1 MAEAVRHDKT
11 ARQLR
16 LLSDALDS
24 GRLGPVRRLINT
36 LAPAEIG
43 NLLESLP
50 PAKRVVVWG
59 LVDPEDDGEVLV
71 HVGDEVRESLLADMD
86 ADEIIAAVEDLDIDD
101 LADLVEDLPDTVIDE
116 VLKSMD
122 RENRERLEQVLS
134 YPEDTAGRLMNP
146 DVVTVRADVNVD
158 VVLRYLRLRGE
169 LPDHTDHLFVV
180 SRRHQYLGRLSLAS
194 LVTHE
199 DSTPINR
206 LIDDEQPAIDVEES
220 AEEVARQFSDH
231 DWVSAP
237 VVDDNNILLGRIT
250 IDDVV
255 DIIREQAE
263 HQALG
268 AAGLDE
274 DEDLFSP
281 VKRAVRGRV
290 VWLGINLCTAFLA
303 ATVIGQYELTLQ
315 KIVALAVLMPIVAG
329 IGGNAAVQV
338 LTLMVRGLALGQV
351 GPSNAKILLWK
362 EIRVALI
369 NGILIGGI
377 VGVIAYFWFRS
388 PLLSLVITMALIINF
403 CAAATAGVLLPLL
416 LKRMNIDPAVA
427 GTVVVTA
434 VTDVMG
440 FFSFLG
446 LATLIL
452 MHLGR
457 CYATPGQGGRLE
469 RRARLWLHRTAAN
482 LGGRWQ
488 DLLPHPRLPAARPA
502 TGARRTGQVH
512 CPPPGRRAL
521 ARHTGD
527 AGCTAITELKTPCT
541 KTSKAS
547 QSLHRSQ
554 RSDAYGAG
562 AGLRRA
568 AGTGDSTRATPV

>member
-24 GRLGPVRRLINT
+24 GRLGPVRRLVNT

-50 PAKRVVVWG
+50 PGKREVVWG

-71 HVGDEVRESLLADMD
+71 HVGEEVRESLLADMD
-86 ADEIIAAVEDLDIDD
+86 PDEIIAAVEDLDIDD

-134 YPEDTAGRLMNP
+134 YPEDSAGRLMNP

-180 SRRHQYLGRLSLAS
+180 SRRHQYLGRLSLAA

-199 DSTPINR
+199 DNTPINR
-206 LIDDEQPAIDVEES
+206 LIDDEQPAIDVGEN
-220 AEEVARQFSDH
+220 ADEVARQFSDH

-255 DIIREQAE
+255 DIIRSQAE

-274 DEDLFSP
+274 EEDLFSP
-281 VKRAVRGRV
+281 IKRAVRGRV

-303 ATVIGQYELTLQ
+303 ASVIGQFELTLQ
-315 KIVALAVLMPIVAG
+315 KVVALAVLMPIVAG
-329 IGGNAAVQV
+329 VGGNAAVQV
-338 LTLMVRGLALGQV
+338 LTLMVRGIALGQV
-351 GPSNAKILLWK
+351 GPSNARILLWK
-362 EIRVALI
+362 ESRVALI
-369 NGILIGGI
+369 NGTLIGTVVGI
-377 VGVIAYFWFRS
+377 IAYVWFHS
-388 PLLSLVITMALIINF
+388 FLLSLVIAMALVINF
-403 CAAATAGVLLPLL
+403 CAAALAGVLLPLM
-416 LKRMNIDPAVA
+416 LKRMNVDPAVA

-452 MHLGR
+452 
-457 CYATPGQGGRLE
+457 
-469 RRARLWLHRTAAN
+469 LH
-482 LGGRWQ
+482 
-488 DLLPHPRLPAARPA
+488 
-502 TGARRTGQVH
+502 
-512 CPPPGRRAL
+512 
-521 ARHTGD
+521 
-527 AGCTAITELKTPCT
+527 
-541 KTSKAS
+541 
-547 QSLHRSQ
+547 
-554 RSDAYGAG
+554 
-562 AGLRRA
+562 
-568 AGTGDSTRATPV
+568 

>member
-24 GRLGPVRRLINT
+24 GRLGPVRRLVNT

-50 PAKRVVVWG
+50 PGKREVVWG

-71 HVGDEVRESLLADMD
+71 HVGEEVRESLLADMD
-86 ADEIIAAVEDLDIDD
+86 PDEIIAAVEDLDIDD

-134 YPEDTAGRLMNP
+134 YPEDSAGRLMNP

-206 LIDDEQPAIDVEES
+206 LIDDEQPAIDVGES
-220 AEEVARQFSDH
+220 ADEVARQFSDH

-255 DIIREQAE
+255 DIIRSQAE

-274 DEDLFSP
+274 EEDLFSP
-281 VKRAVRGRV
+281 IKRAVRGRV

-303 ATVIGQYELTLQ
+303 ATVIGQFELTLQ
-315 KIVALAVLMPIVAG
+315 KVVALAVLMPIVAG
-329 IGGNAAVQV
+329 VGGNAAVQV
-338 LTLMVRGLALGQV
+338 LTLMVRGIALGQV
-351 GPSNAKILLWK
+351 GQSNARILLWK
-362 EIRVALI
+362 ESRVALI
-369 NGILIGGI
+369 NGTLIGTV
-377 VGVIAYFWFRS
+377 VGVIAYLWFHS
-388 PLLSLVITMALIINF
+388 FLLSLVITLALIINF
-403 CAAATAGVLLPLL
+403 CAAALAGVLLPLL
-416 LKRMNIDPAVA
+416 LKRMNVDPAVA

-446 LATLIL
+446 LASLIL
-452 MHLGR
+452 
-457 CYATPGQGGRLE
+457 
-469 RRARLWLHRTAAN
+469 LH
-482 LGGRWQ
+482 
-488 DLLPHPRLPAARPA
+488 
-502 TGARRTGQVH
+502 
-512 CPPPGRRAL
+512 
-521 ARHTGD
+521 
-527 AGCTAITELKTPCT
+527 
-541 KTSKAS
+541 
-547 QSLHRSQ
+547 
-554 RSDAYGAG
+554 
-562 AGLRRA
+562 
-568 AGTGDSTRATPV
+568 

>member
-59 LVDPEDDGEVLV
+59 LVDAEDDGEVLV

-86 ADEIIAAVEDLDIDD
+86 ADEIIAAVEDIDIDD
-101 LADLVEDLPDTVIDE
+101 LADLMEDLPDTVIDE

-134 YPEDTAGRLMNP
+134 YPEDSAGRLMNP
-146 DVVTVRADVNVD
+146 GRGDGAHRRQRRRGAALPAPARRTAGPHRPSFRGQPSPPVPRPPVAGGAGDPRRQHADQPPASTTSN
-158 VVLRYLRLRGE
+158 R
-169 LPDHTDHLFVV
+169 PST
-180 SRRHQYLGRLSLAS
+180 SR
-194 LVTHE
+194 
-199 DSTPINR
+199 NR
-206 LIDDEQPAIDVEES
+206 PN
-220 AEEVARQFSDH
+220 EVARQFSDH
-231 DWVSAP
+231 DWMSAP

-303 ATVIGQYELTLQ
+303 ATVIGQFEAHPAEDRRPGSADAHRRRHRRQ
-315 KIVALAVLMPIVAG
+315 
-329 IGGNAAVQV
+329 
-338 LTLMVRGLALGQV
+338 RG
-351 GPSNAKILLWK
+351 
-362 EIRVALI
+362 R
-369 NGILIGGI
+369 
-377 VGVIAYFWFRS
+377 
-388 PLLSLVITMALIINF
+388 
-403 CAAATAGVLLPLL
+403 AGV
-416 LKRMNIDPAVA
+416 
-427 GTVVVTA
+427 
-434 VTDVMG
+434 DVDG
-440 FFSFLG
+440 
-446 LATLIL
+446 
-452 MHLGR
+452 
-457 CYATPGQGGRLE
+457 
-469 RRARLWLHRTAAN
+469 ARL
-482 LGGRWQ
+482 G
-488 DLLPHPRLPAARPA
+488 
-502 TGARRTGQVH
+502 TG
-512 CPPPGRRAL
+512 PGRRPAM
-521 ARHTGD
+521 
-527 AGCTAITELKTPCT
+527 
-541 KTSKAS
+541 
-547 QSLHRSQ
+547 Q
-554 RSDAYGAG
+554 RSCCG
-562 AGLRRA
+562 RKCE
-568 AGTGDSTRATPV
+568 SH

>member
-1 MAEAVRHDKT
+1 MVETIRHDKT

-24 GRLGPVRRLINT
+24 GRLGPVRRLVNT
-36 LAPAEIG
+36 LSPAEIG

-50 PAKRVVVWG
+50 PGKREVVWG

-86 ADEIIAAVEDLDIDD
+86 TDEIVAAVEDLDIDD

-134 YPEDTAGRLMNP
+134 YAEDTAGRLMNP

-169 LPDHTDHLFVV
+169 LPDHTDHLYVV
-180 SRRHQYLGRLSLAS
+180 SRRHQYLGRVPLAA

-199 DSTPINR
+199 DTTPINR
-206 LIDDEQPAIDVEES
+206 LIDDEQPAIDVGES
-220 AEEVARQFSDH
+220 AQEVARQFSDH

-290 VWLGINLCTAFLA
+290 VWLGINLFTAFLA
-303 ATVIGQYELTLQ
+303 ATVIKQFDATLE

-351 GPSNAKILLWK
+351 GASNARILLWK

-369 NGILIGGI
+369 NGLLIGGI
-377 VGVIAYFWFRS
+377 VGIIAFAWFRS
-388 PLLSLVITMALIINF
+388 PLLSLVIAMALVLNF

-440 FFSFLG
+440 FFCFLG
-446 LATLIL
+446 LATVIL
-452 MHLGR
+452 
-457 CYATPGQGGRLE
+457 
-469 RRARLWLHRTAAN
+469 LH
-482 LGGRWQ
+482 
-488 DLLPHPRLPAARPA
+488 
-502 TGARRTGQVH
+502 
-512 CPPPGRRAL
+512 
-521 ARHTGD
+521 
-527 AGCTAITELKTPCT
+527 
-541 KTSKAS
+541 
-547 QSLHRSQ
+547 
-554 RSDAYGAG
+554 
-562 AGLRRA
+562 
-568 AGTGDSTRATPV
+568 

>member
-24 GRLGPVRRLINT
+24 GRLGPVRRLVNT

-50 PAKRVVVWG
+50 PDKRMVVWG
-59 LVDPEDDGEVLV
+59 LVDAEDDGEVLV
-71 HVGDEVRESLLADMD
+71 HVGDEVRESLIADMD
-86 ADEIIAAVEDLDIDD
+86 QDELVAAVEDLDIDD
-101 LADLVEDLPDTVIDE
+101 LADLVEDLPDAVIDE
-116 VLKSMD
+116 LLRSMD

-146 DVVTVRADVNVD
+146 DVVTVRADTTVD
-158 VVLRYLRLRGE
+158 VVLRFLRLRGE
-169 LPDHTDHLFVV
+169 LPDHTDHLYVV
-180 SRRHQYLGRLSLAS
+180 NRRHQLIGWVALQD

-199 DSTPINR
+199 PGTQINK
-206 LIDDEQPAIDVEES
+206 LIDDELDSIHVDES
-220 AEEVARQFSDH
+220 AEQVARQFSDN

-237 VVDDNNILLGRIT
+237 VVDDGNVLLGRIT
-250 IDDVV
+250 VDDVI

-274 DEDLFSP
+274 EEDLFSP
-281 VKRAVRGRV
+281 IRRAVRGRV
-290 VWLGINLCTAFLA
+290 VWLGINLLTAFVA
-303 ATVIGQYELTLQ
+303 AFVIGRFEATIEQ
-315 KIVALAVLMPIVAG
+315 IVALAVLMPIVAG

-351 GPSNAKILLWK
+351 GPSNASILLWK

-369 NGILIGGI
+369 NGLLIGSL
-377 VGVIAYFWFRS
+377 VGLVALAWFREW
-388 PLLSLVITMALIINF
+388 LLSLVIATALVINF
-403 CAAATAGVLLPLL
+403 CSAALAGVLVPLL
-416 LKRMNIDPAVA
+416 LKRMRIDPAVA

-446 LATLIL
+446 LATLI
-452 MHLGR
+452 
-457 CYATPGQGGRLE
+457 
-469 RRARLWLHRTAAN
+469 
-482 LGGRWQ
+482 
-488 DLLPHPRLPAARPA
+488 
-502 TGARRTGQVH
+502 
-512 CPPPGRRAL
+512 
-521 ARHTGD
+521 
-527 AGCTAITELKTPCT
+527 I
-541 KTSKAS
+541 
-547 QSLHRSQ
+547 
-554 RSDAYGAG
+554 
-562 AGLRRA
+562 LR
-568 AGTGDSTRATPV
+568 

>member
-24 GRLGPVRRLINT
+24 GRLGPVRRLVNT

-50 PAKRVVVWG
+50 PGKREVVWG

-86 ADEIIAAVEDLDIDD
+86 PDEIIAAVEDLDIDD

-134 YPEDTAGRLMNP
+134 YPEDSAGRLMNP

-180 SRRHQYLGRLSLAS
+180 SRRHQYLGRLSLAA

-199 DSTPINR
+199 DTTPINR
-206 LIDDEQPAIDVEES
+206 LIDDEQPAIDVGES
-220 AEEVARQFSDH
+220 ADEVARQFSDH

-255 DIIREQAE
+255 DIIRSQAE

-274 DEDLFSP
+274 EEDLFSP
-281 VKRAVRGRV
+281 IKRAVRGRV

-303 ATVIGQYELTLQ
+303 ASVIGQFELTLQ
-315 KIVALAVLMPIVAG
+315 KVVALAVLMPIVAG
-329 IGGNAAVQV
+329 VGGNAAVQV
-338 LTLMVRGLALGQV
+338 LTLMVRGIALGQV

-362 EIRVALI
+362 ELRVAMI
-369 NGILIGGI
+369 NGTLIGLL
-377 VGVIAYFWFRS
+377 VGLIAFVWFHS
-388 PLLSLVITMALIINF
+388 WLLSIVITLALMINF
-403 CAAATAGVLLPLL
+403 CAAALAGVLLPLM
-416 LKRMNIDPAVA
+416 LKRMNVDPAVA

-452 MHLGR
+452 
-457 CYATPGQGGRLE
+457 
-469 RRARLWLHRTAAN
+469 LH
-482 LGGRWQ
+482 
-488 DLLPHPRLPAARPA
+488 
-502 TGARRTGQVH
+502 
-512 CPPPGRRAL
+512 
-521 ARHTGD
+521 
-527 AGCTAITELKTPCT
+527 
-541 KTSKAS
+541 
-547 QSLHRSQ
+547 
-554 RSDAYGAG
+554 
-562 AGLRRA
+562 
-568 AGTGDSTRATPV
+568 